1 MRRPWIIVTAALMVS
16 GCGGA
21 SDKRAGVTAVVRAF
35 YAALQSGDGAAACAG
50 LAPETRHKLEESEGQ
65 ACPQAVVS
73 LHLSARSVRV
83 VDAYG
88 RGARVVLD
96 TDTAFASRMRDG
108 WRITAAGCKERSN
121 LPYDCQLEK

>member
-1 MRRPWIIVTAALMVS
+1 M
-16 GCGGA
+16 
-21 SDKRAGVTAVVRAF
+21 RAGVTAVVRAF